1 MWKKVLL
8 VLAGVVAVAYFFR
21 VFERFENPNSRRVSD
36 CPTGYRQ
43 CPGGDCVLLS
53 DKHAPCPGRAD
64 AY

>member
-1 MWKKVLL
+1 MWKNALLILAAVL
-8 VLAGVVAVAYFFR
+8 AVAYFSR
-21 VFERFENPNSRRVSD
+21 VFERFENPSTKPNPT
-36 CPTGYRQ
+36 CPAGYRQ